1 MKLNYIKSIFSF
13 LLLLCVATSLQSCK
27 DDEDE
32 ILFGDLGSNITL
44 KYGVPYKVLNLPE
57 ISDDTLVL
65 PGDIYSMGAIV
76 EGGCVRYEDGTL
88 QPYAI
93 GKCVLKFYKG
103 KRDNIIKTINI
114 EVIPNYDVDGILK
127 EVNDNLTL
135 KYHTPIQLINIPE
148 ISEDE
153 SIYDFLRTRGI
164 DLEITCKNRRVQY
177 DNKTGQ
183 LIPNYLGDDIVTV
196 SFDGGATIYK
206 TITVNVVPNYE
217 ITMKSGETKSIAD
230 IIGENPEGYVTADND
245 RIANV
250 TDGSIYAYQAGS
262 TYIYVNGK
270 AIGVTVSAYD
280 GEALFS
286 HPYMSSLASPDQ
298 IKAGMKA
305 YTLSSETSQKI
316 DGLNYIILTYAPF
329 DNCKSISYYIRDTGW
344 QRLAYARI
352 DTGKS
357 SNDVFGW
364 LLRDY
369 SPYFVRNNI
378 LYFEQPS
385 GTYSDWRVYPVD
397 GKWSTLELKF
407 P

>member
-1 MKLNYIKSIFSF
+1 MNTKKYFNFIAIFT
-13 LLLLCVATSLQSCK
+13 LLLSMCVSLQSCK

-32 ILFGDLGSNITL
+32 TLWGNLGEVVNIKYRETL
-44 KYGVPYKVLNLPE
+44 TVFHLPTEDEDVL
-57 ISDDTLVL
+57 VV
-65 PGDIYSMGAIV
+65 PGDIALLGAISDND
-76 EGGCVRYEDGTL
+76 CVAFRNGELIANYMGT
-88 QPYAI
+88 AT
-93 GKCVLKFYKG
+93 VNFYRG
-103 KRDNIIKTINI
+103 TRDN
-114 EVIPNYDVDGILK
+114 VV
-127 EVNDNLTL
+127 
-135 KYHTPIQLINIPE
+135 
-148 ISEDE
+148 
-153 SIYDFLRTRGI
+153 
-164 DLEITCKNRRVQY
+164 
-177 DNKTGQ
+177 
-183 LIPNYLGDDIVTV
+183 
-196 SFDGGATIYK
+196 K

-217 ITMKSGETKSIAD
+217 VTMKSGEIKSIAE
-230 IIGENPEGYVTADND
+230 IIGETPEGYVSVDND

-250 TDGSIYAYQAGS
+250 IDGSIYAYLGGS

-286 HPYMSSLASPDQ
+286 HPYMYSLASPDQ

-329 DNCKSISYYIRDTGW
+329 DNCKSISYFIRDTEC